1 MPARTAR
8 EPAGAMPHAPDTPNS
23 DEALCVLRTLCRT
36 EALAIGR
43 EDGDDIQIVAASAKP
58 GHCGPT
64 RLAVSADLWRD
75 ILRLGWVVP
84 HETLEGW
91 RIANAGRIALKRM
104 LSRGGD
110 PARSPGPTI
119 SAATGSGAGGQS
131 SHYCHAPA
139 ARSTGRT
146 STSSPQQNESESP
159 LAWLRQRRD
168 RQGRSYI
175 SEAQFAAG
183 ERLRRDFTYGSMMP
197 CVTSKWSPVI
207 GGASPASSPDRELEL
222 RDSQL
227 RARDRFR
234 SALAAVGPEFSGVLV
249 DVCCYVMGLEDVEAK
264 SGWPRRTA
272 KIVLLLALSALAR
285 FYGIED
291 RQSRG
296 RCNDAERRGPPF
308 VSPSP

>member
-8 EPAGAMPHAPDTPNS
+8 EPARAMPHDRDTPNS
-23 DEALCVLRTLCRT
+23 DEALCALRSLCRA

-43 EDGDDIQIVAASAKP
+43 DDGRGIEIVAASAKP
-58 GHCGPT
+58 GHCGLT

-91 RIANAGRIALKRM
+91 RVANAGRIALKRM
-104 LSRGGD
+104 LSRGG
-110 PARSPGPTI
+110 GPTPGTRPAT
-119 SAATGSGAGGQS
+119 SAATGAGAGGQS
-131 SHYCHAPA
+131 RQPGLA
-139 ARSTGRT
+139 AERATGIT
-146 STSSPQQNESESP
+146 SASSPQQNDRESP

-168 RQGRSYI
+168 RQGRSYL

-207 GGASPASSPDRELEL
+207 GGASPASAPDRELEL
-222 RDSQL
+222 RDGQL

-234 SALAAVGPEFSGVLV
+234 AALAAVGPEFASLLV
-249 DVCCYVMGLEDVEAK
+249 DVCCYLTGLEDVEAK

-272 KIVLLLALSALAR
+272 KVVLLLALSALAR
-285 FYGIED
+285 FYGSED
-291 RQSRG
+291 RQSR
-296 RCNDAERRGPPF
+296 RCRSDADRQGPTCA
-308 VSPSP
+308 SPSP